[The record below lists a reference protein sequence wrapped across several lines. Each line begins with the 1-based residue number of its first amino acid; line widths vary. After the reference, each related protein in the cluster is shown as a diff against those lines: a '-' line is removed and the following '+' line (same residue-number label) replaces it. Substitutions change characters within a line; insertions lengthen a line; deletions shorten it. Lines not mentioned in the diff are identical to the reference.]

1 MTAFTPKKLP
11 LEESLG
17 EKLRQARRL
26 KNLRLEEAAQL
37 TKIRGDYLMAL
48 EEERFDHLP
57 AGLYGKNFLREYAI
71 FLGLDVREIMKDL
84 ESELAYTQK
93 DDPFSQKIVKKHK
106 FIIFP
111 KIIRNL
117 IIFLA
122 VAVCFIYLIFYF
134 KRVVTPPELT
144 ITEPADNLITEA
156 NSFIIKGLT
165 EREAAVTI
173 NGELV
178 LNNDGGEFYQ
188 PVNLK
193 QGQNNIV
200 IKAKKK
206 YSRENTV
213 TRQILVE

>member
-84 ESELAYTQK
+84 ESELAYAPK

-122 VAVCFIYLIFYF
+122 IAVCFIYLIFYF
-134 KRVVTPPELT
+134 KRVVTPPGLT

-156 NSFIIKGLT
+156 NSFVIKGLT
-165 EREAAVTI
+165 EREAEVTI

-178 LNNDGGEFYQ
+178 LNNDGGKFYQ

-193 QGQNNIV
+193 QGQNNII